1 MASFVVFWLTKK
13 KNKKGM
19 DRNICTQNQLSYCME
34 MKKKRKK
41 KKKKKRKGRMSDKLK
56 ELCLFSKPFSSVYSL
71 WSIQINP
78 AASKGG
84 FKTFITYL
92 YQLLLTI
99 TIAFYRF
106 SPSFV
111 AFVFKFGM
119 VK

>member
-41 KKKKKRKGRMSDKLK
+41 KRKGRMSDKVK
-56 ELCLFSKPFSSVYSL
+56 ELCLFSKPFSSVSSL

-78 AASKGG
+78 AANKGG
-84 FKTFITYL
+84 FKTFILVATYYYHSIL
-92 YQLLLTI
+92 QI
-99 TIAFYRF
+99 
-106 SPSFV
+106 
-111 AFVFKFGM
+111 
-119 VK
+119 

>member
-1 MASFVVFWLTKK
+1 
-13 KNKKGM
+13 
-19 DRNICTQNQLSYCME
+19 
-34 MKKKRKK
+34 MKKKRKKK

-78 AASKGG
+78 AAANKGV